1 MQIFPPV
8 GGIRRGL
15 NTIMKQ
21 IQYMILMLAAFIFPA
36 CDKDVHDEPQ
46 AGNGFLSIALIW
58 EEKYNSTDEIESVNL
73 WIYDKT
79 GALALEQRYTSPNEI
94 ALQKYELPAGN
105 VVVVIGVNV
114 NEPIEAQQSSTPEDL
129 TYELAH
135 QCALYEL
142 TFYGNK
148 TAEVVNG
155 ESRGVYV
162 PLHDKPH
169 DDTFID
175 TDSDI
180 NDWEPGN
187 AEDDEILNPKD

>member
-15 NTIMKQ
+15 NTIMKKMLY
-21 IQYMILMLAAFIFPA
+21 ISLILSAFIFTA
-36 CDKDVHDEPQ
+36 CDKDAHETPK
-46 AGNGFLSIALIW
+46 AGHGFLSVALIW
-58 EEKYNSTDEIESVNL
+58 EDKLNTTDEIESVHL

-79 GALALEQRYTSPNEI
+79 GTLALEQRYTSPNEL
-94 ALQKYELPAGN
+94 ALQKYELSAGN
-105 VVVVIGVNV
+105 VAVAIAVNLGEAV
-114 NEPIEAQQSSTPEDL
+114 EAQHNATIEDIK
-129 TYELAH
+129 YELAR
-135 QCALYEL
+135 QCALYEMM
-142 TFYGNK
+142 FYGDK
-148 TAEVVNG
+148 TAEAVNG

-180 NDWEPGN
+180 NDWEDNNEENG
-187 AEDDEILNPKD
+187 EVLNPAD